1 MFHCSTATVSVRNV
15 GPLREHKHT
24 DGLSHVLI
32 AVPIMFCSRS
42 PDFNQSFLE
51 FILERRLIDL
61 LLHDPSVF
69 VIGQIEVR
77 AVGGATYPER
87 RSLSGVSRSNSSIV
101 LHADALV
108 CCPGVTRWIAGST
121 LQ

>member
-77 AVGGATYPER
+77 AVGGLHIR
-87 RSLSGVSRSNSSIV
+87 RDEVCLGFRAPTVQSFCTPMRWCAVLVSRV
-101 LHADALV
+101 
-108 CCPGVTRWIAGST
+108 G
-121 LQ
+121 